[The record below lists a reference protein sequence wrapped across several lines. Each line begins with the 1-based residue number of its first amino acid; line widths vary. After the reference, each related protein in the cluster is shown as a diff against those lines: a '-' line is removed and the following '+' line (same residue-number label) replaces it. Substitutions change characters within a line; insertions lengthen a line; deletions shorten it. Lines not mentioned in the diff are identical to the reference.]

1 MAHRL
6 IANCRMFGLNKS
18 VQKVACHLSGMAVGY
33 CFGIAAGVNTFLSVV
48 ICLIAGALTP
58 FIGEPSRIL
67 GSLLLSMVGLTV
79 PISIMW
85 SLGYF
90 QSINGNILTIIW
102 FLLAIVLLFTFR
114 KNTSEAREIIGTW
127 CGYLLFACLAI
138 SWIQRFP
145 VTSSPQSLALL
156 VKDAGEDNA
165 HWLLGLSKSTL
176 GSASQLTPDSA
187 KGSGTAVGAFIVLA
201 RTTMRLMDTG
211 IIGKGSNAFVLV
223 RSYLILAMANAV
235 LWVSIAGQI
244 LRKTSIIKQT
254 LFAGLSGATAFIVLL
269 KFLRSGHFSTA
280 VALVL
285 LSLMVWLFT
294 REWEFNNSSR
304 LFLCVLTLLTMFA
317 AGESWYPLKALFVM
331 YTVVMVII
339 VGLHFR
345 KYAVILKKSK
355 RLYVSLFASL
365 VLVGVILFK
374 VPILMR
380 TFLTNV
386 TDWNYVKYNIGLAGG
401 YPSFQEQHVFIAL
414 AAGLVV
420 LIIPK
425 LIFGARRLTNVL
437 GASFFSIVL
446 LTTGALLLVADHVP
460 PFSPQYGPRKMMF
473 LVSALCAPF
482 FFPLIALVLHRIQQ
496 NLTALRPYA
505 LIGAIPAII
514 YLFTLLAP
522 SDIRWPNGYDLSS
535 PSWTVGVVKLLNEQ
549 PDKNVVCMKTDYWN
563 PQVEPVYLTESDYT
577 NGYLCSR
584 IALGLAGVVDYPHN
598 TWTAANMCQIKPDQ
612 AGAAWDDAFFKKLN
626 ILVTDP
632 SRRSTYTWCQGDWE
646 SATNGWLHSVR
657 WDLVTLYGHNG
668 VYAPINKG

>member
-1 MAHRL
+1 
-6 IANCRMFGLNKS
+6 
-18 VQKVACHLSGMAVGY
+18 MAVAY
-33 CFGIAAGVNTFLSVV
+33 CFGIAAGMHTFFTVI
-48 ICLIAGALTP
+48 ICLTAGALAP

-79 PISIMW
+79 PISILW

-90 QSINGNILTIIW
+90 DSINGNILTTIW
-102 FLLAIVLLFTFR
+102 LLLAVVLLFTLR

-138 SWIQRFP
+138 SWIRRFP
-145 VTSSPQSLALL
+145 ITSSPQSLALL
-156 VKDAGEDNA
+156 VTDAGEDNA
-165 HWLLGLSKSTL
+165 HWLVGLSKSTL

-187 KGSGTAVGAFIVLA
+187 KGSGNAVGAFLVLA

-235 LWVSIAGQI
+235 LWVSISGQI

-304 LFLCVLTLLTMFA
+304 LFLCVSTLLTMFA

-331 YTVVMVII
+331 YTVALAI
-339 VGLHFR
+339 
-345 KYAVILKKSK
+345 
-355 RLYVSLFASL
+355 
-365 VLVGVILFK
+365 LVGVYGSKHLKKIRESKELLVALCLSVAVAVTVFLK
-374 VPILMR
+374 VPVLMR
-380 TFLTNV
+380 TFLNNV
-386 TDWNYVKYNIGLAGG
+386 TDWNYTKYSISLPGG
-401 YPSFQEQHVFIAL
+401 YPFFQEQHVFIAL
-414 AAGLVV
+414 GTGLVV
-420 LIIPK
+420 LLIPK
-425 LIFGARRLTNVL
+425 HIFGDRRLTSVL
-437 GASFFSIVL
+437 GASFVAIVL
-446 LTTGALLLVADHVP
+446 FTTGSLLVIADHIP
-460 PFSPQYGPRKMMF
+460 PYSPQYGPRKMLF
-473 LVSALCAPF
+473 LASALCAPLF
-482 FFPLIALVLHRIQQ
+482 LPLVALGLHRIQKS
-496 NLTALRPYA
+496 LMSLRPYA
-505 LIGAIPAII
+505 LVGAIPACVFLATIV
-514 YLFTLLAP
+514 AP
-522 SDIRWPNGYDLSS
+522 SDIKWPTGYDLSS
-535 PSWTVGVVKLLNEQ
+535 PTWTVGVVKLLDEQ

-563 PQVEPVYLTESDYT
+563 PQVEPTYLTESDYT

-584 IALGLAGVVDYPHN
+584 MALGLAGVFDYPHN
-598 TWTAANMCQIKPDQ
+598 TWIAANICQIKPDQ
-612 AGAAWDDAFFKKLN
+612 AIAAWDDAFFRKLN

-632 SRRSTYTWCQGDWE
+632 TRRSTYAWCQGDWE
-646 SATNGWLHSVR
+646 GFTNGWLHSVR

-668 VYAPINKG
+668 VYAPVNNR